1 MRTGNNG
8 NVVHDGSYAVNRR
21 ALSNALLLAF
31 ATMRAHKLR
40 SLLTVLGV
48 IMGTGTI
55 IGVGSI
61 LNGFDGAMTA
71 VLRSFGPNSII
82 VFKFP
87 VGFRVNNLS
96 PEERTRKNLTFT
108 DVINIR
114 DRCKAVKEVSAML
127 FPNRNTINVHY
138 QSNDMYDVNLFGT
151 DEGYANG
158 GQVDIHLGR
167 FFTEEE
173 NRLRAPV
180 AVVGQD
186 IEKGL
191 FANVDPIG
199 KTINVDGHEFQVIG
213 TMLRPAASFFGDTD
227 NRVLLPYFSMQRL
240 YPGARENA
248 IVVNAENGRL
258 AEALDEVRTI
268 LRIDRRVP
276 YNKPDDFALSTAD
289 QMVADFRQ
297 ITAMTFLVMAV
308 LSSIGLLVGGIGV
321 MNIMLV
327 SVTER
332 TQEIGVRKALGARR
346 SDIILQFLLEA
357 AVLTSLGGL
366 MGILF
371 GWSIALISRLFFQSL
386 NATVPMWAA
395 VVGIVMSA
403 AVGIFFGIWPAN
415 KAARLDPVEALRH
428 E

>member
-1 MRTGNNG
+1 M
-8 NVVHDGSYAVNRR
+8 NRR
-21 ALSNALLLAF
+21 AISNALFLAF
-31 ATMRAHKLR
+31 QTMRAHKMR
-40 SLLTVLGV
+40 SFLTVLGV

-61 LNGFDGAMTA
+61 LNGFDGAMTS

-96 PEERTRKNLTFT
+96 AEERTRKDLTFENVV
-108 DVINIR
+108 DIR
-114 DRCKAVKEVSAML
+114 ERCKAVKEVSPML
-127 FPNRNTINVHY
+127 FPNRRTINAHY
-138 QSNDMYDVNLFGT
+138 MGNDMYDVNVFGVE
-151 DEGYANG
+151 EGYANG

-167 FFTEEE
+167 FFTDEE
-173 NRLRAPV
+173 NRSRTPV
-180 AVVGQD
+180 VVIGQD

-191 FANVDPIG
+191 FANLDPIG
-199 KTINVDGHEFQVIG
+199 KMINVDGHQFQVIG

-227 NRVLLPYFSMQRL
+227 ERILFPYFTMQRL
-240 YPGARENA
+240 YPSARENA
-248 IVVNAENGRL
+248 IVVTAENGKL
-258 AEALDEVRTI
+258 PEAMDQVRAV

-297 ITAMTFLVMAV
+297 ITAVTFLVMAV

-346 SDIILQFLLEA
+346 SDIVLQFLLEA

-366 MGILF
+366 AGILF
-371 GWSIALISRLFFQSL
+371 GWSIALISRFFFESL
-386 NATVPMWAA
+386 NASVPMWAA
-395 VVGIVMSA
+395 ALGIVVSV
-403 AVGIFFGIWPAN
+403 AVGLFFGIWPAN